1 MKRFFR
7 FLMAAAVIFSAASCA
22 KEDVS
27 VAPVGQEVE
36 VKLYKPIDKVKEFV
50 GNLESFDSET
60 ITISQE
66 NQPSKTFN
74 RSEIA
79 LVRLTIDF

>member
-7 FLMAAAVIFSAASCA
+7 FLMAAAVVFSAASCA

-36 VKLYKPIDKVKEFV
+36 VAFV
-50 GNLESFDSET
+50 ADLGALGT
-60 ITISQE
+60 
-66 NQPSKTFN
+66 
-74 RSEIA
+74 RAIA
-79 LVRLTIDF
+79 DGTTVDEVAWAIY

>member
-36 VKLYKPIDKVKEFV
+36 VAFVADLGTLGTRAIADGTTVDEVAWAVYDFADCIKNKKEEKN
-50 GNLESFDSET
+50 G
-60 ITISQE
+60 
-66 NQPSKTFN
+66 
-74 RSEIA
+74 
-79 LVRLTIDF
+79 